1 MKIKSFFC
9 VIITGMKKMGD
20 YFFPIQEDV
29 IRGCYPFCC
38 VLFGVE
44 VSYINAFCLS
54 KLRTQ

>member
-1 MKIKSFFC
+1 
-9 VIITGMKKMGD
+9 MGD

-44 VSYINAFCLS
+44 VSYINAFLS
-54 KLRTQ
+54 E

>member
-44 VSYINAFCLS
+44 VSYINAFFV
-54 KLRTQ
+54 